1 MGESERAREP
11 GQVERGKRSGKLPPG
26 NLDVIYTSGFP
37 PVWQI
42 WKRKGMVTIQPSRAQ
57 RGAADGIEQCS
68 ERRGSGA
75 EHSERSARSGKLP
88 PGKLDVIYIGGFPP
102 VWQIWKRKGMVT
114 IQPSR
119 AQRGAADGVEWER
132 ERREAETMAEL
143 ANRDEQSAKS
153 EQAEQFY
160 RRTGELPPGK
170 LDVIYIGGI
179 PPLRQ
184 LWRDVKAIIKERR
197 ESPPPLE

>member
-1 MGESERAREP
+1 MCESERSRRSARSS
-11 GQVERGKRSGKLPPG
+11 RLPPG
-26 NLDVIYTSGFP
+26 KLDVIYTSGFP
-37 PVWQI
+37 PFWQI

-57 RGAADGIEQCS
+57 REVAGGV
-68 ERRGSGA
+68 ERGGEVEA
-75 EHSERSARSGKLP
+75 EHSARSGELP

-102 VWQIWKRKGMVT
+102 VWHIWKRKGMVT
-114 IQPSR
+114 IQPSEAR
-119 AQRGAADGVEWER
+119 REAADGVEWGD

-143 ANRDEQSAKS
+143 ANRDEQPAES

-184 LWRDVKAIIKERR
+184 LWRDVKEIIKERR